1 MTPVL
6 TTDRLVLRGWR
17 DEDLDALAALDADP
31 EVMRYIGDGSTRTR
45 EQTVRTLER
54 LAWMWDHQ
62 GFGLFAV
69 DWRGDLPDEAA
80 EAAARLGLGE
90 EAARFAGWVGL
101 SVPKFLPE
109 ILPAV
114 EIGWRLGRHWWGRG
128 IATEAATEVLRFGFG
143 DLALDHVV
151 SICDARNAGSE
162 RVMTKLG

>member
-1 MTPVL
+1 M
-6 TTDRLVLRGWR
+6 
-17 DEDLDALAALDADP
+17 
-31 EVMRYIGDGSTRTR
+31 
-45 EQTVRTLER
+45 RTLER

-114 EIGWRLGRHWWGRG
+114 EIGWRLGGTGGDAASRPRPRPRCCASAS
-128 IATEAATEVLRFGFG
+128 ATWRSTT
-143 DLALDHVV
+143 
-151 SICDARNAGSE
+151 S
-162 RVMTKLG
+162 